1 MAVHGQGYIGRS
13 PGDAAITVAR
23 EVFEPT
29 GVQTDFTFAS
39 GYTPG
44 YMDVFLNGVKLLEAR
59 DYEAGNGSTVGLS
72 SYAVSGDV
80 LELVAYKAFNLGQTV
95 DQITGDLDLNG
106 KLTVTGISSLT
117 DVVSSGIVTAD
128 AFYGDGSTLSGLS
141 TAAVPG
147 ISTQL
152 HSVFGTMN
160 VSGVA
165 TFAGNISVG
174 GTITYDDVTNVD
186 SVGIITAGKGFRA
199 TTGGLIV
206 TAGVSTFTAAIDAN
220 SSADISGGVNLSA
233 GNLKVTAGIVTV
245 GAGVT
250 VSSDFIHLADN
261 SKVNVGAGSD
271 MQIFHDGTHNRI
283 RTGANLYINNSAGTE
298 TLASFI
304 PNGASSLAYDDS
316 TKITTASK
324 GIEMAGIVTAIAGA
338 AVTYYGDGSNLTGI
352 SAGGPTHHTNFTL
365 ESVSGNQNPIN
376 NWDVFSPGL
385 MPTINTA
392 VTNSSGIFSFPVTGI
407 WQAQCVLTFSYNGAA
422 TEFRVEGWGTEDDGS
437 NWDIL
442 CRQYGY
448 WVNTSSTNYTTVATP
463 LLMLDIQDT
472 SNDKIK
478 WVIAGGPSGGATAGD
493 DSDWYSGC
501 SFTRWCDT

>member
-1 MAVHGQGYIGRS
+1 MAITNASRLADFGTGIGTAGAVIDIDNANAQVGLGTTNPNSTVTVGPVGASGTSLFVHGDGR
-13 PGDAAITVAR
+13 V
-23 EVFEPT
+23 T
-29 GVQTDFTFAS
+29 GVLTAANFSGDLTGAVTSSGALSVTDTTAS
-39 GYTPG
+39 T
-44 YMDVFLNGVKLLEAR
+44 
-59 DYEAGNGSTVGLS
+59 STTTGALK
-72 SYAVSGDV
+72 VSG
-80 LELVAYKAFNLGQTV
+80 
-95 DQITGDLDLNG
+95 
-106 KLTVTGISSLT
+106 GI
-117 DVVSSGIVTAD
+117 
-128 AFYGDGSTLSGLS
+128 
-141 TAAVPG
+141 
-147 ISTQL
+147 
-152 HSVFGTMN
+152 
-160 VSGVA
+160 GVA
-165 TFAGNISVG
+165 KSIFVGEGVSVA
-174 GTITYDDVTNVD
+174 GTITYNDVTNID
-186 SVGIITAGKGFRA
+186 SVGIVTAGKGFRA
-199 TTGGLIV
+199 TTGGAVI
-206 TAGVSTFTAAIDAN
+206 TAGNV
-220 SSADISGGVNLSA
+220 
-233 GNLKVTAGIVTV
+233 KVTAGIVTV

-407 WQAQCVLTFSYNGAA
+407 WQAQCVLTFSYSGAA